1 VVAAILN
8 DCYYLA
14 KEFPKIEFEH
24 NFREANMIAHELA
37 SVTRRVNQ
45 RVNNT
50 RDTQTCLLRAFSYT
64 NL

>member
-45 RVNNT
+45 NIWLDVPS
-50 RDTQTCLLRAFSYT
+50 DFIVPLLVKD
-64 NL
+64 N